1 MYIYM
6 IYTLS
11 KTFISISKGLDLE
24 RTPSPEAPKNED
36 LLLFFSLKSYSW
48 AFLLKIHITS
58 NHLGLF
64 TFFTVL

>member
-1 MYIYM
+1 M

-11 KTFISISKGLDLE
+11 KTLISISKGLDLE
-24 RTPSPEAPKNED
+24 RTSPPLPK
-36 LLLFFSLKSYSW
+36 LQKMKICSIFFSLKSYSW